1 MVGLILP
8 ESWTAA
14 QVTEFVKE
22 DISGDR
28 MFTHMIVAPNPGG
41 QGFYKLAN
49 STTKMLLRFL
59 DYYNGTAVAKS
70 QWALPML
77 IPLNTLRMS
86 KRDGVNAFRLKE
98 I

>member
-1 MVGLILP
+1 V
-8 ESWTAA
+8 TA
-14 QVTEFVKE
+14 FVKA

-28 MFTHMIVAPNPGG
+28 MFSNIIVAPNSGG
-41 QGFYKLAN
+41 LGFYKLAN
-49 STTKMLLRFL
+49 STTKLRLRFL
-59 DYYNGTAVAKS
+59 DYYNGNAVAKS
-70 QWALPML
+70 QWAMPML